1 MEQLIH
7 DCRYALG
14 RFAAQPL
21 STVIIVLTLALGI
34 GATTAIFSVVNGLM
48 LQATP
53 FDDSERLVWLR
64 QQDLDN
70 GQRQGFSAAEL
81 NDYQQQ
87 LDGLESLA
95 EYHNM
100 TFTLYRDGDPLRVQ
114 AGVVSVSYFEM
125 LSLQPV
131 LGRLFLPGEDAM
143 GAEPLMVL
151 SYEFW
156 QREFGGRTD
165 IINASVEMNN
175 RAHKIIGV
183 LPSFPQFPD
192 VNDIYLTMPS
202 CPWRSGEQ
210 ALSNRNFRMMSS
222 FGKLRDGVA
231 LADFNQ
237 QLSTAAGRLSRAY
250 PEAYPTDAGFDA
262 AAVSLNDEL
271 IRANRPYLLTLL
283 ATTLLLLLIA
293 CANVTNLILSQHAR
307 RQREF
312 AVRASLGASRGRL
325 IRQLLTEIVLL
336 ALAAGALGLAIAYLG
351 VGVLRDFAAG
361 FSARAAAIDLDATV
375 MGFALVVSLAA
386 GLLAGLAP
394 SFQRLTL
401 VTALKEGGKASVS
414 TANGAMRNSLLIGQ
428 FALSLTLLV
437 VAGLALKSLDTLRQ
451 QDPGY
456 SPEATEVVQLDL
468 NWSIYQTGSQRW
480 QFSQS
485 LLDEVRQLP
494 YVASA
499 GVGMTYPLDQ
509 VMMNGGALRQPL
521 RLDDRDYDPDWVL
534 ANAFIRPVSDGYL
547 ETLGARLQQGRLF
560 ERRDDAEGPRVA
572 VINRSLADALWPNES
587 AIDHRVSADNGAN
600 WITIVG
606 VVDDIREHGLSVTGD
621 YQIYLP
627 MAQAPRGHIAVL
639 AKVRGQGDFA
649 SDLKAIVKGLDS
661 RQPLSKVETLQQAM
675 DNSLALQRMLAQLLG
690 IFAVIALL
698 ITLSGISGVMGY
710 LVNLRT
716 REIGIRM
723 AIGASPASVS
733 GLILGYG
740 LRLVAVG
747 LTLGLAGAYGGGLL
761 LAEHLY
767 RLQALD
773 LPVYAAALCILL
785 AIALLAC
792 WLPARRASV
801 IAPSRALRQD

>member
-1 MEQLIH
+1 MEQLAH

-14 RFAAQPL
+14 RFIAQPV
-21 STVIIVLTLALGI
+21 STLIIVLTLALGI

-48 LQATP
+48 WQATP
-53 FDDSERLVWLR
+53 FTDSDRLVWLR

-70 GQRQGFSAAEL
+70 GQRQGFSASEL
-81 NDYQQQ
+81 GDYRQQ
-87 LDGLESLA
+87 LDGLDALA

-100 TFTLYRDGDPLRVQ
+100 TFTLYRDGDPQRVQ
-114 AGVVSVSYFEM
+114 AGVVSVSFFEM
-125 LSLQPV
+125 LSLEPV

-156 QREFGGRTD
+156 QREFGGRMD
-165 IINASVEMNN
+165 IINTSVEMNN
-175 RAHKIIGV
+175 RTHTIIGV
-183 LPSFPQFPD
+183 LPSFPQFPN

-202 CPWRSGEQ
+202 CPWRSSEQ
-210 ALSNRNFRMMSS
+210 ALSNRNFRMMNG
-222 FGKLRDGVA
+222 FGKLKAGVS
-231 LADFNQ
+231 LADFNR
-237 QLSTAAGRLSRAY
+237 QLSTAAGRLSQSF
-250 PEAYPTDAGFDA
+250 PEAYPTAKGFDA

-283 ATTLLLLLIA
+283 ATTVLLLLIA
-293 CANVTNLILSQHAR
+293 CANVTNLILSQHAK

-325 IRQLLTEIVLL
+325 IRQLLTESVML
-336 ALAAGALGLAIAYLG
+336 ALAAGALGLAMAYVG
-351 VGVLRDFAAG
+351 VGVLREFAAG
-361 FSARAAAIDLDATV
+361 FSARATAIRLDGTV
-375 MGFALVVSLAA
+375 MGFALLISLAA

-394 SFQRLTL
+394 SFQRLAL
-401 VTALKEGGKASVS
+401 VTALKEGGKASVT
-414 TANGAMRNSLLIGQ
+414 TAHGGVRNSLLVGQ

-437 VAGLALKSLDTLRQ
+437 VAGLALKSLHGLERL
-451 QDPGY
+451 DPGY
-456 SPEATEVVQLDL
+456 SPEGTQVVQLDL
-468 NWSIYQTGSQRW
+468 NWSIYQNGQQRW
-480 QFSQS
+480 QFTRT

-509 VMMNGGALRQPL
+509 VMMNSGALRQPL
-521 RLDDRDYDPDWVL
+521 RLDDRDYDPNWVL

-547 ETLGARLQQGRLF
+547 ETLGARLQQGRLI
-560 ERRDDAEGPRVA
+560 ERRDDAEAPRVA
-572 VINRSLADALWPNES
+572 IINRALADVLWPNES
-587 AIDHRVSADNGAN
+587 AIDHRVSADNGAS

-606 VVDDIREHGLSVTGD
+606 VVENIRERGLSVAGD

-639 AKVRGQGDFA
+639 AKVDDQADFA
-649 SDLKAIVKGLDS
+649 ADLKALVKGLDG

-690 IFAVIALL
+690 IFAMIAMT
-698 ITLSGISGVMGY
+698 ITLSGIGGVMGY
-710 LVNLRT
+710 LVSLRT

-723 AIGASPASVS
+723 AIGASPGSVL

-740 LRLVAVG
+740 LKLILVG
-747 LTLGLAGAYGGGLL
+747 LSVGLAGAYGGGLL

-767 RLQALD
+767 QLQAFD
-773 LPVYAAALCILL
+773 LPVYAGALVLL
-785 AIALLAC
+785 TVIALLAC
-792 WLPARRASV
+792 WLPARRASS
-801 IAPSRALRQD
+801 IAPNLALRQ